1 LARAAKY
8 GEINGQVHFGGL
20 TKMNLLVSAKAE
32 KREMWN
38 ILLRFAGTVKCGFV
52 FKQEHP
58 DDTH

>member
-1 LARAAKY
+1 
-8 GEINGQVHFGGL
+8 
-20 TKMNLLVSAKAE
+20 MNLLVSAKAE